1 MRSEIDPEGDKTVI
15 SHTERDGSECG
26 GEREEKEV
34 GPLRGRQSVHYIQT
48 TTNKIIRK
56 MLNKQ
61 SVSLTF
67 NTATLG
73 AECLCVVSIYI
84 YA

>member
-1 MRSEIDPEGDKTVI
+1 MTVI
-15 SHTERDGSECG
+15 SHTERDRSECG

-34 GPLRGRQSVHYIQT
+34 GPLTGRQSVHYLGDETT
-48 TTNKIIRK
+48 TTNKISRK

-73 AECLCVVSIYI
+73 AECLYV
-84 YA
+84 